1 MRTMIAL
8 HNRHIPVYLNESN
21 NKKAL
26 EKLGEVLQHKLETGK
41 AALKNCIRSLI
52 SVEISGSEA
61 TLHAINEKD
70 TLTISL
76 Y

>member
-41 AALKNCIRSLI
+41 TALKNCIRSLI

>member
-1 MRTMIAL
+1 MKTMISL
-8 HNRHIPVYLNESN
+8 QNKIIPVYLNESN

-26 EKLGEVLQHKLETGK
+26 DKLGEVLNRKLETGK
-41 AALKNCIRSLI
+41 TAVKNCIRSLI